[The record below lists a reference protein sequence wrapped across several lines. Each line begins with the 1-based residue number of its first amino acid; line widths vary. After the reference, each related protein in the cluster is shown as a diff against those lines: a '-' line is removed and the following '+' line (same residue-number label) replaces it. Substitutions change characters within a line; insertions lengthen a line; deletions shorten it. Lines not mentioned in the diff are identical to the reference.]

1 MLAEI
6 IKASEVVLTMIRVGT
21 PNPDTLIGS
30 LGDDSIDGLA
40 GSDFL
45 NGRDGNDTLIG
56 GSGDDYLIGGG
67 GNDFLLGGAG
77 KDTLYGHSGN
87 DTLRGGMGDDIYQ
100 LYTEGED
107 TIIEGFNGGIDL
119 AQSDR
124 SVTALPSSV
133 ENLVLIAN
141 APLGIGNEANN
152 RMVGSFASTRL
163 EGLRGNDTLLGRNRN
178 DTLLGGEGND
188 SLVGDVGG
196 LSFVDDNDS
205 LDGGAGNDTLEG
217 GSGNDTLIGGTGVDS
232 MVGGDGDDI
241 YVVDNGNDIVDE
253 STTTGRDRVVSS
265 VTYTIGSNIEE
276 LELTG
281 NGNLS
286 ATGNELDNL
295 LLGNGASNRLIGGEG
310 NDSLDGGA
318 GNDTLSGGDGDDSL
332 IGGAGND
339 TLSGGDGDD
348 SLIGDA
354 GNDTLDGGIGA
365 DTLDGGAGDDTYII
379 NESVDVIVDDTGGTN
394 DQVFSSINFTL
405 PGGVEQLRLIGTVGL
420 EGIGNDLS
428 NFIIGTDGSDT
439 LDGGGMGE
447 IDTLRGGLG
456 DDIYRVDNPNDV
468 IQEIGSQGTELVE
481 STATTFTLPSAVENL
496 TLIGTENISGTGNAQ
511 ANIITGN
518 TRNNTLDGDGGDDS
532 LDGSDGDD
540 TLIGGTGSDTLM
552 GGNNNDSLEGGIG
565 SDSLE
570 GGAGNDILVGGGT
583 RLDDADTLVGGAG
596 SDRFVLGFTG
606 DIRYDGVEL
615 ARIQDFSVAEGD
627 IIQLAG
633 TAAEYQLIDVG
644 ADTRIYLNTPFNL
657 IAIITGAAGIG
668 LDLADAAQFDF
679 VG

>member
-1 MLAEI
+1 MAIL
-6 IKASEVVLTMIRVGT
+6 RGT
-21 PNPDTLIGS
+21 P
-30 LGDDSIDGLA
+30 
-40 GSDFL
+40 
-45 NGRDGNDTLIG
+45 
-56 GSGDDYLIGGG
+56 GDDYLIGTF
-67 GNDFLLGGAG
+67 DFLIGRGAADLLIG
-77 KDTLYGHSGN
+77 LAGN
-87 DTLRGGMGDDIYQ
+87 DTLFGGGGADDLRGGTGNDSYQ
-100 LYTEGED
+100 LYVEGED
-107 TIIEGFNGGIDL
+107 TIFEGFNGGIDL
-119 AQSDR
+119 VQSET
-124 SVTALPSSV
+124 SVTALPAHV

-141 APLGIGNEANN
+141 APLGIGNGANN

-163 EGLRGNDTLLGRNRN
+163 EGGLGNDILLGRNRN
-178 DTLLGGEGND
+178 DTLLGGKGND

-217 GSGNDTLIGGTGVDS
+217 GLGNDTLVGGTGADS
-232 MVGGDGDDI
+232 MVGGEGDDI
-241 YVVDNGNDIVDE
+241 YFVDNGNDIVDE

-265 VTYTIGSNIEE
+265 VTYTMGSNIEE

-310 NDSLDGGA
+310 NDSLD
-318 GNDTLSGGDGDDSL
+318 
-332 IGGAGND
+332 GGAGND